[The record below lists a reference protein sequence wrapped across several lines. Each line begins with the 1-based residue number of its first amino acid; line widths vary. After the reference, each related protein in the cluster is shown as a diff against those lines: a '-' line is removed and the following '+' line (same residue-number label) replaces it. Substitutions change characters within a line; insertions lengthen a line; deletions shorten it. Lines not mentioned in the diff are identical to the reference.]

1 MSRRTD
7 QKLQEVVVGR
17 YAYRHEAEFA
27 AGFLRDAGI
36 PHRLQIDDPSLGI
49 MLSTSA
55 VLRVLAMDERR
66 AREALEDTPVRSI
79 DASKSVEVPRR
90 IEPTAVRSGRRRAGG
105 GGSGRPSSNGRL
117 VGRERLL
124 AGVGG
129 LGLLG
134 LAVSSSAGAVAAVGL
149 VAGSG
154 LSLAALLGRAPG
166 PIKRLL
172 AALGGE
178 VS

>member
-1 MSRRTD
+1 MSERTD

-66 AREALEDTPVRSI
+66 ARETLEDTPVRSM
-79 DASKSVEVPRR
+79 DASTSVKVPRR
-90 IEPTAVRSGRRRAGG
+90 IEPTAVRPRRRRASG
-105 GGSGRPSSNGRL
+105 GGSSRRSSKGTL

-134 LAVSSSAGAVAAVGL
+134 FAVSSPAGAVAAVGL

-154 LSLAALLGRAPG
+154 LSLAALLGRAPA